1 LVDLIYKSADS
12 EDTGI
17 IDRVQLKEAMI
28 ANKEKMNTITEDNLP
43 QTNAIV
49 AQVMD
54 SLNSTNKGTIRKR
67 DLKKALLTFSDE

>member
-1 LVDLIYKSADS
+1 
-12 EDTGI
+12 
-17 IDRVQLKEAMI
+17 MI

-49 AQVMD
+49 AQVMN